1 LFGRSGSSKRGKAPQ
16 GLDLGPAIAR
26 WSGMYSAPRPER
38 FMSNAREAIVSLP
51 PPPLGAQ
58 LRRAFDDDELAS
70 PSDDQE
76 RYVREDEDGYSG

>member
-1 LFGRSGSSKRGKAPQ
+1 
-16 GLDLGPAIAR
+16 
-26 WSGMYSAPRPER
+26 
-38 FMSNAREAIVSLP
+38 MSNAREAIVSLP